1 MKTATQ
7 LSLLAMLSTLSAA
20 AAAADGA
27 ASAGRAARDTSKW
40 QCKLCKFEDGLSGS
54 VEVGGAYVSDSSSK
68 FGEYNGLNKD
78 GGYFIGDF
86 SARFRGQDAAY
97 WNLDA
102 ANLGLDARSLSAEGG
117 KQGTYKLLLN
127 YQELPHFISD
137 SAQTPFIGNGGAS
150 LTLPAGFPASTTTL
164 MPLASTLRQVDL
176 ETKRKELGVGA
187 SWTPARAWDYGVN
200 FRHQIREGT
209 LGTAGAFFVTASQLV
224 RPVDYVTD
232 QIDASAS
239 FTDTRFQA
247 KLAYYGSNFTNND
260 PSLTW
265 QNPFTAPGFPGA
277 DAGQLALPPENQF
290 HQVTANLGY
299 QLAERTRATADFA
312 VGRGTQNQQFLA
324 PTLNGTLAVPALPR
338 TSLDGRVDTVNANLA
353 LNSAVTDRL
362 RLKAAYIYNDRD
374 NQTPQSTYSWVT
386 TDMFVAPSQRTNL
399 PYSFTQDKAQ
409 LRADYKAAERTTTS
423 AGYDYDSVKRTF
435 QEVNKAN
442 ESTFWGKLASRYLD
456 GVDLTF
462 KFAYSDRDYSSY
474 QPVPEITPPENP
486 LLRKYNMADRTRNS
500 GELRASFAATDTISI
515 GLQFDAS
522 KDDYSNSTIGLT
534 SAKEYNFGGDITW
547 MLSDQ
552 TSLHLFANRQ
562 EIKSEQTGSQTF
574 STVDWLGEN
583 KDTIN
588 FVGVGVKHV
597 AIKDK
602 LEVGADY
609 TFTQSKGAISVNTA
623 ANEPAFPDIST
634 SRNSLKLYVN
644 YRLKDNVSLRA
655 GYWYERYDSDDW
667 ALDGVTPD
675 TIPNVLTFGQLAPQY
690 RVHVIAMSVR
700 YKF

>member
-27 ASAGRAARDTSKW
+27 AGAGRAAPDTSRW
-40 QCKLCKFEDGLSGS
+40 QCKLCKFEDGLSGT

-86 SARFRGQDAAY
+86 SARFHGQDAGY

-117 KQGTYKLLLN
+117 RQGTYKLWLN

-137 SAQTPFIGNGGAS
+137 SVQTPFIGSGGAS

-164 MPLASTLRQVDL
+164 MPLPSTLRQVDL

-187 SWTPARAWDYGVN
+187 AWTPARAWDYGVN

-277 DAGQLALPPENQF
+277 DAGQLALPPDNQF

-312 VGRGTQNQQFLA
+312 VGRGTQNQQFLT

-442 ESTFWGKLASRYLD
+442 ENTFWGKLASRYLD
-456 GVDLTF
+456 WVDLTL
-462 KFAYSDRDYSSY
+462 KYAYSDRNYSSY

-534 SAKEYNFGGDITW
+534 SAREYNFGGDITW
-547 MLSDQ
+547 MLSNQ

-562 EIKSEQTGSQTF
+562 EIKSEQSGSQTF
-574 STVDWLGEN
+574 STPDWSGEN
-583 KDTIN
+583 KDTIH

-609 TFTQSKGAISVNTA
+609 TFTRSKGAISVNTA

-634 SRNSLKLYVN
+634 SRNSLKLYAN

>member
-7 LSLLAMLSTLSAA
+7 LSLLGMLSILSAA
-20 AAAADGA
+20 ADAADVA
-27 ASAGRAARDTSKW
+27 AGTAKAPDTLKW
-40 QCKLCKFEDGLSGS
+40 QCKLCKFEDGLSGT
-54 VEVGGAYVSDSSSK
+54 VEVGGSYVSDSSYK
-68 FGEYNGLNKD
+68 FGEYNGLYKE

-86 SARFRGQDAAY
+86 SARYRREDGIY
-97 WNLDA
+97 WNVDG
-102 ANLGLDARSLSAEGG
+102 ANLGLDTRSLNAEGG
-117 KQGTYKLLLN
+117 RQGQFKLQLN

-150 LTLPAGFPASTTTL
+150 LTLPAGYPASTTTT
-164 MPLASTLRQVDL
+164 MPLSTTLQQVSLD
-176 ETKRKELGVGA
+176 TKRKEVGVGA
-187 SWTPARAWDYGVN
+187 AWIPARAWETGVN
-200 FRHQIREGT
+200 YRHQTREGT

-224 RPVDYVTD
+224 KPVDYVTD
-232 QIDASAS
+232 QVDASAS
-239 FTDTRFQA
+239 YTDTRFQA
-247 KLAYYGSNFTNND
+247 KLAYYGSNFSNND

-265 QNPFTAPGFPGA
+265 QNPFTLPGFPGA
-277 DAGQLALPPENQF
+277 VDGQLALAPDNQF
-290 HQVTANLGY
+290 HQFSASMGY
-299 QLAERTRATADFA
+299 QLAERTRATADIA

-338 TSLDGRVDTVNANLA
+338 TSLDGKVDTVNANVDV
-353 LNSAVTDRL
+353 NSAVTDRL
-362 RLKAAYIYNDRD
+362 RVKAAYIYNDR
-374 NQTPQSTYSWVT
+374 NNNTPQSTYTWVT

-435 QEVNKAN
+435 QEADKTYEN
-442 ESTFWGKLASRYLD
+442 TFWGKLASRYLD
-456 GVDLTF
+456 WVDLTL
-462 KFAYSDRDYSSY
+462 KYAYSDRSFSSY

-547 MLSDQ
+547 MLSDE

-562 EIKSEQTGSQTF
+562 EIKSEQSGSQTY
-574 STVDWLGEN
+574 STPDWSGEN

-588 FVGVGVKHV
+588 FAGVGVKHIV
-597 AIKDK
+597 IKGK
-602 LEVGADY
+602 LDVGADY
-609 TFTQSKGAISVNTA
+609 TYTRSKGAINVSTA
-623 ANEPAFPDIST
+623 ANEPAFPDLST
-634 SRNSLKLYVN
+634 RRDSVKLYAN
-644 YRLKDNVSLRA
+644 YRLKDNVTLRA
-655 GYWYERYDSDDW
+655 GYWYESYSSDSW

-675 TIPNVLTFGQLAPQY
+675 TIPNVLTFGQQPPQY
-690 RVHVIAMSVR
+690 HVHVIAMSVR
-700 YKF
+700 YNF

>member
-456 GVDLTF
+456 GVELTF
-462 KFAYSDRDYSSY
+462 KYAYSDRDYSSY

>member
-40 QCKLCKFEDGLSGS
+40 QCKLCKFEDGLSGT

-137 SAQTPFIGNGGAS
+137 SAQTPFFGSGGAS

-456 GVDLTF
+456 GVELTF
-462 KFAYSDRDYSSY
+462 KYAYSDRDYSSY

-486 LLRKYNMADRTRNS
+486 LLRKYNMADRTRTS